1 MTFSKAIRLIA
12 LLSAALA
19 LPPQALAAFEELE
32 LGVADQ
38 AMGGT
43 GVTGL
48 GLTSIMSNPAG
59 LARESGPALFASSRL
74 PFSAFD
80 LATHGLDASM
90 PLAGSWV
97 GGASIRMFGFEDYS
111 ETLFALTAAGRLGP
125 GMLFGVQPVIGIVD
139 IADGQSSYGG
149 AAAFSLNA
157 GLQAEIYARWML
169 AASVRNLFESR
180 IGESSE
186 SFQRRLDIGLAYE
199 PSAGL
204 ISRAALSRDYRGMR
218 IHFGQAVPVGPV
230 LVLAGVRTD
239 PAALTAGLSFVVSG
253 INLQYGFESHP
264 DLDPTHQLGVGYAF

>member
-1 MTFSKAIRLIA
+1 MTVSKAFRLTA
-12 LLSAALA
+12 LLAASLA
-19 LPPQALAAFEELE
+19 FPSPALAAFEELE

-43 GVTGL
+43 GVSGL
-48 GLTSIMSNPAG
+48 GLSSIMSNPAS

-74 PFSAFD
+74 PFSVLD

-90 PLAGSWV
+90 PLTGSWV
-97 GGASIRMFGFEDYS
+97 GGASVRMFGFEDYS

-125 GMLFGVQPVIGIVD
+125 GMLFGVQPVIGMVD
-139 IADGQSSYGG
+139 IADGRSSYGG

-157 GLQAEIYARWML
+157 GLQAEVYSRWML

-180 IGESSE
+180 IGESAE

-199 PSAGL
+199 PASGL
-204 ISRAALSRDYRGMR
+204 VSRVALSRDYRGMR
-218 IHFGQAVPVGPV
+218 FHFGQAVPVGPAS
-230 LVLAGVRTD
+230 VLAGVRTD
-239 PAALTAGLSFVVSG
+239 PASLTAGLSFVVSG
-253 INLQYGFESHP
+253 IDLQYGFESHP